1 MCIWS
6 RCRESGKR
14 WATCPGRPKWDPK
27 EEDRVRAEDKPRR
40 CRITGIAKDT
50 GLGLV
55 PRVTSHTPQDEDQEE
70 GADMGG
76 GDAPE
81 GPCESEVPER
91 HRSGCDRGEARL
103 NGPSLGPRSGLQL
116 RSTSILERG
125 RERVW
130 RWCVEQDGKA
140 TYP

>member
-55 PRVTSHTPQDEDQEE
+55 PRVTSHPKMRIRKRGQTWEE
-70 GADMGG
+70 VM
-76 GDAPE
+76 
-81 GPCESEVPER
+81 
-91 HRSGCDRGEARL
+91 L
-103 NGPSLGPRSGLQL
+103 PRDPVNL
-116 RSTSILERG
+116 RSLRG
-125 RERVW
+125 TAV
-130 RWCVEQDGKA
+130 VATGGK
-140 TYP
+140 PD